1 MADVGGDKSS
11 FDPIELQCSS
21 IPFNDPFRFVAGE
34 FGEWPEPEP
43 SRTTEH
49 QTIANSLCD
58 DWDLELSRTAQSQR
72 WRKAGV
78 NRIGTKLESSYDSFA
93 AASTDNLMLLH
104 NCTRP
109 STHAPQVPA
118 SAPLATSQDSGDAFT
133 VTTGV
138 RPFSESK
145 EKYDLC
151 SYGSLKLAKLSNP
164 MAPASP
170 SLFDMA
176 SQMPCRHVELF
187 SYYTACKSAS
197 SSRMEDKV
205 TGERLNPANNESQG
219 RDREI
224 FVHSLP
230 VVLPGR
236 ARLNPEQ
243 AINIFKQRA
252 TKTRPDT
259 GDGAAHGGSD
269 ERHAAKNLVSTSTTG
284 LIHVYAAQKE
294 AAFDHCCYCDGADER
309 AWVKS
314 LSAFSWQWFGPVLDP
329 FVSEFGVSG
338 LQTPQTHVA
347 CNGLSIKCRSTA
359 EGLTPLL
366 M

>member
-1 MADVGGDKSS
+1 MLMFMTFLKYGLVFSFLFRVFGVARCRRLLGPFLSAHGTVVMADVGGDKSS

-118 SAPLATSQDSGDAFT
+118 SAPLARSQDSGDAFT

-243 AINIFKQRA
+243 AIHIFKQRA
-252 TKTRPDT
+252 TKKKDTAALLAASYGVSSKAIRDIWTRKSWAVDTRPFWTHLDY
-259 GDGAAHGGSD
+259 HS
-269 ERHAAKNLVSTSTTG
+269 
-284 LIHVYAAQKE
+284 
-294 AAFDHCCYCDGADER
+294 CCSMG
-309 AWVKS
+309 
-314 LSAFSWQWFGPVLDP
+314 
-329 FVSEFGVSG
+329 
-338 LQTPQTHVA
+338 
-347 CNGLSIKCRSTA
+347 
-359 EGLTPLL
+359 
-366 M
+366 